1 MKNKGI
7 AVGLDIG
14 TTKIVAMVG
23 RKNEHGKIEI
33 LGVGK
38 AKSLGVHRGVVN
50 NITQTVNSIK
60 EAVAQAESTSG
71 YKITD
76 VTVGI
81 AGQHIRSLQHSDY
94 ITRPNYED
102 VIDENDLKKLV
113 EQVYKLVM
121 LPGEEII
128 HVLPQEFKVD
138 SGETHEPVGMYGSRL
153 EANFHVVVGQVTS
166 IKNIAR
172 CVKNAGLNLAGITL
186 EPLASSAAALS
197 KEEKEAGVALIDIGG
212 GTTDIAIFKDGMI
225 RHTSVIPFGGNVIT
239 EDIKIGCSIIERQA
253 ELLKEKFGS
262 AWPGENKESEIVS
275 IPGLRGR
282 DPKEIS
288 LKRLSQIIHARVQE
302 ILEQSFLELK
312 HYGCEEQKKKLIAGI
327 VMTGGGSKLKHIRQL
342 TEYIAAMDARIGFSN
357 EHIVGDMVEELSG
370 PEYATS
376 VGLLMKGLEK
386 LEENQ
391 DEIYEEEVMNTMTSE
406 IQNEE
411 LVKES
416 APKVDALLGEGVS
429 PDSKKADRKPKVQ
442 KGPSIFTKWTDKF
455 IQMIN
460 ETE

>member
-1 MKNKGI
+1 MMKNKGI

-23 RKNEHGKIEI
+23 RRNEHGKIEI
-33 LGVGK
+33 LGVGQ

-60 EAVAQAESTSG
+60 EAVAQAENKSG
-71 YKITD
+71 IKITD

-113 EQVYKLVM
+113 NQVYKLVM

-138 SGETHEPVGMYGSRL
+138 SEGEITEPMGMYGSRL

-186 EPLASSAAALS
+186 EPIASSDAALS

-212 GTTDIAIFKDGMI
+212 GTTDIAIFKDNMI
-225 RHTSVIPFGGNVIT
+225 RHTSVIPYGGNVIT
-239 EDIKIGCSIIERQA
+239 EDIKVGCSIIERQA

-262 AWPGENKESEIVS
+262 AWPGENKETEIVA

-302 ILEQSFLELK
+302 ILEQSYLELK

-342 TEYIAAMDARIGFSN
+342 TEYLTGMDVRIGFSN
-357 EHIVGDMVEELSG
+357 EHIVGEMVEELSG

-391 DEIYEEEVMNTMTSE
+391 DEIYEEEVLNVMNDSE
-406 IQNEE
+406 ETIK
-411 LVKES
+411 KE
-416 APKVDALLGEGVS
+416 AEKVDVFLDDAK
-429 PDSKKADRKPKVQ
+429 PQQPKKQLIKKVRQ
-442 KGPSIFTKWTDKF
+442 PKGPSIFSKWTDKF

>member
-1 MKNKGI
+1 MMKNRGI

-38 AKSLGVHRGVVN
+38 AKSLGVQRGVVN

-60 EAVAQAESTSG
+60 EAVAQAEAASG
-71 YKITD
+71 IKITD

-94 ITRPNYED
+94 ITRPKFED

-113 EQVYKLVM
+113 SQVHKLVM

-128 HVLPQEFKVD
+128 HVLPQEYKVD
-138 SGETHEPVGMYGSRL
+138 SQETTEPIGMYGSRL
-153 EANFHVVVGQVTS
+153 EANFHVVVGQVAS

-172 CVKNAGLNLAGITL
+172 CVKNAGLTLNAITL
-186 EPLASSAAALS
+186 EPLASADATLS
-197 KEEKEAGVALIDIGG
+197 SEEKEAGVALIDIGG
-212 GTTDIAIFKDGMI
+212 GTTDIAVFKDNMI
-225 RHTSVIPFGGNVIT
+225 RHTSVIPYGGNVIT
-239 EDIKIGCSIIERQA
+239 EDIKVGCSIIERQA

-262 AWPGENKESEIVS
+262 AWPGENKETEIVS
-275 IPGLRGR
+275 IPGLKGR

-288 LKRLSQIIHARVQE
+288 LKRLSQIINARVKE
-302 ILEQSFLELK
+302 ILDLSYLELK
-312 HYGCEEQKKKLIAGI
+312 HYGCEDQKKRLIAGI

-342 TEYIAAMDARIGFSN
+342 TEYLTGMDVRIGYSN
-357 EHIVGDMVEELSG
+357 EHIVGDIVDELSW

-386 LEENQ
+386 LEENES
-391 DEIYEEEVMNTMTSE
+391 DIYEEGVINNV
-406 IQNEE
+406 IEE
-411 LVKES
+411 
-416 APKVDALLGEGVS
+416 GE
-429 PDSKKADRKPKVQ
+429 KPEPVV
-442 KGPSIFTKWTDKF
+442 G
-455 IQMIN
+455 
-460 ETE
+460 ETQAEK

>member
-1 MKNKGI
+1 
-7 AVGLDIG
+7 
-14 TTKIVAMVG
+14 
-23 RKNEHGKIEI
+23 
-33 LGVGK
+33 
-38 AKSLGVHRGVVN
+38 
-50 NITQTVNSIK
+50 
-60 EAVAQAESTSG
+60 
-71 YKITD
+71 
-76 VTVGI
+76 
-81 AGQHIRSLQHSDY
+81 
-94 ITRPNYED
+94 
-102 VIDENDLKKLV
+102 
-113 EQVYKLVM
+113 
-121 LPGEEII
+121 
-128 HVLPQEFKVD
+128 
-138 SGETHEPVGMYGSRL
+138 MYGSRL

-186 EPLASSAAALS
+186 EPLASSDAALS

-212 GTTDIAIFKDGMI
+212 GTTDIAVFKDGMI

-262 AWPGENKESEIVS
+262 AWPGENKETEIVS

-312 HYGCEEQKKKLIAGI
+312 HYGSEEQKKKLIAGI

-342 TEYIAAMDARIGFSN
+342 TEYIMGMDARIGFSN
-357 EHIVGDMVEELSG
+357 EHIVGEMVGELSG
-370 PEYATS
+370 PEFATS
-376 VGLLMKGLEK
+376 VGLLMKGIEK
-386 LEENQ
+386 LEESQ
-391 DEIYEEEVMNTMTSE
+391 DEIYDEEVMMKM
-406 IQNEE
+406 EE
-411 LVKES
+411 PENAAAGEKGNPVES
-416 APKVDALLGEGVS
+416 ILEGVGRTIK
-429 PDSKKADRKPKVQ
+429 PTKKDRAP